1 MCDSANIVSMRY
13 SLLGRACRILLV
25 LLAVGAGTLASASEV
40 RLGVLAWLGSEEAEV
55 EWGPLVRGLQ
65 RSLPNEHIVVR
76 HLDLAQITAAL
87 ADHEIDF
94 VVTNPGHYVTL
105 EAESGIARIATQVGE
120 MQQDPAHVVGSAV
133 VVLDSRHDLNRLQDL
148 HRHTLAAVSADA
160 FGGYQLI
167 WGELMQ
173 WGLDPE
179 RGDPRPRFTGFP
191 MSRVLDAVLA
201 GTADAGVLRTCLLE
215 RLERDGS
222 VPRGRLRVL
231 SPQAQSATCRSTSR
245 LYPGWAF
252 AAASGTPP
260 ELTRK
265 VLFALLSLPPDANGQ
280 AWTVPADYHP
290 VHELFRQLQIGPYAF
305 LRETR
310 WAYLAHRYWPWAAG
324 LAILLVLWGF
334 YTLHVEHL
342 VQRRTRELTAVL
354 AERQSLEERV
364 RSGQQQMEHL
374 SRLSILGELAG
385 TLAHELNQPLAA
397 IGNYARSLLRRQE
410 RGKLSDEA
418 LRQAAEE
425 IANESERAA
434 GILGGIRS
442 FARKRNIVREARDI
456 ADLVGEAS
464 GLLRGMLPRAP
475 VVEVHDHLPPGQR
488 LVLVDPLQIQQV
500 LLNLLK
506 NACDAQR
513 AAGSDERIEVHLQ
526 ADGDRCAVAVRDH
539 GTGLTAELQ
548 AHLFE
553 AFFTTKP
560 DGLGLGL
567 SICKTIIEAHGGAL
581 HAEAP
586 ADGKGIVFRFTVER
600 VKIPPAAADSPL
612 P

>member
-1 MCDSANIVSMRY
+1 MLVQRSNGSGELGRDLGLLRLQAGDHRRNRVEVGRH
-13 SLLGRACRILLV
+13 LQALRLDRLGRAGLGAAVARILEHARRRGAA
-25 LLAVGAGTLASASEV
+25 AVAFMDADGEYAPEDVS
-40 RLGVLAWLGSEEAEV
+40 VLAA
-55 EWGPLVRGLQ
+55 P
-65 RSLPNEHIVVR
+65 
-76 HLDLAQITAAL
+76 
-87 ADHEIDF
+87 
-94 VVTNPGHYVTL
+94 
-105 EAESGIARIATQVGE
+105 
-120 MQQDPAHVVGSAV
+120 
-133 VVLDSRHDLNRLQDL
+133 
-148 HRHTLAAVSADA
+148 
-160 FGGYQLI
+160 
-167 WGELMQ
+167 
-173 WGLDPE
+173 
-179 RGDPRPRFTGFP
+179 
-191 MSRVLDAVLA
+191 VLA

-456 ADLVGEAS
+456 ADLVGEAKS
-464 GLLRGMLPRAP
+464 IIDKM
-475 VVEVHDHLPPGQR
+475 
-488 LVLVDPLQIQQV
+488 
-500 LLNLLK
+500 
-506 NACDAQR
+506 
-513 AAGSDERIEVHLQ
+513 AA
-526 ADGDRCAVAVRDH
+526 RDH
-539 GTGLTAELQ
+539 ISLYVTNYGKMWVCETGRCTDKMHIYSKQPFTPEGRRRAIC
-548 AHLFE
+548 E
-553 AFFTTKP
+553 AAVQMVQ
-560 DGLGLGL
+560 G
-567 SICKTIIEAHGGAL
+567 
-581 HAEAP
+581 
-586 ADGKGIVFRFTVER
+586 
-600 VKIPPAAADSPL
+600 
-612 P
+612 